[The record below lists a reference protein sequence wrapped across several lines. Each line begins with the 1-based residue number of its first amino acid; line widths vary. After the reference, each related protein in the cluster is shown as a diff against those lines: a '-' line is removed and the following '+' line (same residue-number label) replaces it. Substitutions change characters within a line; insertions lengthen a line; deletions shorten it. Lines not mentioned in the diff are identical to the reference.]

1 MIKEVKKPKPLNRK
15 CKVCKSK
22 FKTFD
27 FNRWWCCPDCGVKYA
42 QEQLKKQ
49 REKDIAKRNRE
60 EKLKIKATKERLKSR
75 AKWLSEAQ
83 KVFNKFIRLRDKDE
97 PCISCGRYH
106 QGKYDAGHYR
116 SVGACPELRFC
127 ELNVHKQCV
136 PCNQHKSGNVIEY
149 RINLIKRIGTEKVAW
164 LERQDHD
171 PRKYTIEECKEII
184 KTYKAKIKGIEN
196 AV

>member
-1 MIKEVKKPKPLNRK
+1 MKKVRSKK
-15 CKVCKSK
+15 CKICGSEFQTYDSFRK
-22 FKTFD
+22 
-27 FNRWWCCPDCGVKYA
+27 WYCPDCGVKYA

-49 REKDIAKRNRE
+49 REKAIAKHNRE
-60 EKLKIKATKERLKSR
+60 ERVKIKAVKERLKSR
-75 AKWLSEAQ
+75 SQWLSDAQ

-149 RINLIKRIGTEKVAW
+149 RINLVSRIGQSSVEFLEK
-164 LERQDHD
+164 QDHA
-171 PRKYTIEECKEII
+171 PKRYTIEDCKEII
-184 KTYKAKIKGIEN
+184 KTYKAKIKEL
-196 AV
+196 A